1 MAEVCVSL
9 ADRIDKVETRA
20 EWAQD
25 QMTWD
30 PTVLG
35 TAWVYLWVLSAV

>member
-1 MAEVCVSL
+1 MAKVGVSL
-9 ADRIDKVETRA
+9 ADRRDKVETRA

-30 PTVLG
+30 LTALG
-35 TAWVYLWVLSAV
+35 STWTYL